1 MEPDAML
8 AGELLGLGGRGE
20 YLRAAS
26 ELLLELFPGE
36 NVAWNVLDVQ
46 APSAE
51 VRPYPDRPYP
61 DVSQILLDVWE
72 DHPLVRSYVGDGG
85 AGVWQP
91 RRLSDL
97 VTDRQL
103 YRTRA
108 YKEGLEP
115 LGSNRQLAFL
125 VARPS
130 RFSIRGWAMNRA
142 GVDFTDHE
150 MDVARRIQPVLRLV
164 DAAFSG
170 GFRDRPGNS
179 AACEELTA
187 RELEILELVSKG
199 LTSGAAAHLLGI
211 SPRTVAKHLEHAYAK
226 LGCTNR
232 VDALRTLRE
241 GRQPT

>member
-1 MEPDAML
+1 
-8 AGELLGLGGRGE
+8 
-20 YLRAAS
+20 
-26 ELLLELFPGE
+26 
-36 NVAWNVLDVQ
+36 
-46 APSAE
+46 
-51 VRPYPDRPYP
+51 
-61 DVSQILLDVWE
+61 
-72 DHPLVRSYVGDGG
+72 
-85 AGVWQP
+85 
-91 RRLSDL
+91 
-97 VTDRQL
+97 
-103 YRTRA
+103 
-108 YKEGLEP
+108 
-115 LGSNRQLAFL
+115 
-125 VARPS
+125 
-130 RFSIRGWAMNRA
+130 MNRA

-170 GFRDRPGNS
+170 GFGDRPGNS

-226 LGCTNR
+226 LGSTNR